1 MTRIALIAALGA
13 ACLAGC
19 SGEANRQEGEAVAV
33 RDAARQVDA
42 QGLKPQPGLYK
53 TTITMTGLEIPGLPE
68 GMEGHGAG
76 LARTLESCLT
86 PAEVDK
92 GFDALLKKGQ
102 DGECAFE
109 RFALAGGQLDAVLV
123 CNAQGRTSR
132 MAMKGTLT
140 ATSAD
145 LEAATRLAFE
155 GMGKG
160 TMNFTARHER
170 IGDCAAR

>member
-1 MTRIALIAALGA
+1 MTRIALIVALGA

-92 GFDALLKKGQ
+92 GFDALEPDNLQNDENVSGGKITTQQQIDFNGWVADQAHAAGLAVFQKNGQ
-102 DGECAFE
+102 M
-109 RFALAGGQLDAVLV
+109 AGV
-123 CNAQGRTSR
+123 
-132 MAMKGTLT
+132 
-140 ATSAD
+140 
-145 LEAATRLAFE
+145 
-155 GMGKG
+155 
-160 TMNFTARHER
+160 
-170 IGDCAAR
+170 

>member
-68 GMEGHGAG
+68 GMEA
-76 LARTLESCLT
+76 T
-86 PAEVDK
+86 
-92 GFDALLKKGQ
+92 
-102 DGECAFE
+102 
-109 RFALAGGQLDAVLV
+109 
-123 CNAQGRTSR
+123 AQGWPARSKAVSPR
-132 MAMKGTLT
+132 PR
-140 ATSAD
+140 S
-145 LEAATRLAFE
+145 TRAS
-155 GMGKG
+155 
-160 TMNFTARHER
+160 TR
-170 IGDCAAR
+170 C